1 WNPVQSE
8 ALVIFS
14 ASSNSDD
21 DLPSYLRG
29 LNWAKVQ
36 EYSNEDLSLP
46 DTVVPQHYGIDLS
59 VNVRGH
65 AGARRSDF
73 NGN

>member
-1 WNPVQSE
+1 MSDWYNSAHHNLDWNPVQSE

-36 EYSNEDLSLP
+36 EYSK
-46 DTVVPQHYGIDLS
+46 
-59 VNVRGH
+59 
-65 AGARRSDF
+65 
-73 NGN
+73 